1 MFNSVI
7 INFIMKFHYVF
18 FCLCIV
24 RAQIALPT
32 FHGSHKAHN
41 TSTSSSNSNLEDIF
55 GSSNTFTLMGNQRW
69 TNSYAVTGWGD
80 IDQNSHFFI
89 SYINITT
96 SNATTYQTAQLETNG
111 NGITSTSATN
121 SGYSPP
127 QAIVWSS
134 STNGVWW
141 YSSNADTG
149 VLTATMSGGWGTNRA
164 IQIRNWS
171 SGHHKCYLVK
181 VTANGI
187 TRFFAPKDIANPA
200 TPTGTSVP
208 NHVFYPLNDTFTSFT
223 DSRLTS
229 LGTNDSVL
237 PDSYFE
243 YAP

>member
-1 MFNSVI
+1 
-7 INFIMKFHYVF
+7 MKFHYVF

-24 RAQIALPT
+24 NAQIALPT
-32 FHGSHKAHN
+32 FHGVQKTHN
-41 TSTSSSNSNLEDIF
+41 TPSSNINLEDIF
-55 GSSNTFTLMGNQRW
+55 GSSTTFTLMGNQRW
-69 TNSYAVTGWGD
+69 THSSFSSAVTGWGD

-96 SNATTYQTAQLETNG
+96 STATTYQTTQLATNG
-111 NGITSTSATN
+111 NGITATSATQT
-121 SGYSPP
+121 SGSYK
-127 QAIVWSS
+127 AKKAKEWSS
-134 STNGVWW
+134 ADKGVWW
-141 YSSNADTG
+141 YSTGADNG
-149 VLTATMSGGWGTNRA
+149 VLTATMSGGWGTNRG
-164 IQIRNWS
+164 IQIRNWTN
-171 SGHHKCYLVK
+171 GHHRCFLVK

-187 TRFFAPKDIANPA
+187 TRYFAPKDMANPA
-200 TPTGTSVP
+200 SPTGTSVP